1 MVGRP
6 WTGDRNQCARRF
18 QNYKCI
24 VIYVRGRLYGME
36 LKHAILGLLSARSV
50 SGYDLARAL
59 ADSVAQREET
69 A

>member
-1 MVGRP
+1 M
-6 WTGDRNQCARRF
+6 C
-18 QNYKCI
+18 
-24 VIYVRGRLYGME
+24 GRLYGME

-50 SGYDLARAL
+50 SGYDLARAF